1 MGLAAAP
8 VVWFGTQGII
18 KILKQLKV
26 RKCHIPDRFTVILRK
41 NENEWEFQ

>member
-8 VVWFGTQGII
+8 AVWFGIHGVI
-18 KILKQLKV
+18 KIFQQLKV
-26 RKCHIPDRFTVILRK
+26 RKCHIPSRFRVILRK